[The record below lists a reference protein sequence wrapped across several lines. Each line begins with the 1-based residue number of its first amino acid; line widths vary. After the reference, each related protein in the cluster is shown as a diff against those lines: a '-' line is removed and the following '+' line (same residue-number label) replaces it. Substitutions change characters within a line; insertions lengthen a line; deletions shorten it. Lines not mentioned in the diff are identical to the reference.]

1 MGHDLLHASHFH
13 AEADL
18 ADRDARL
25 MRPSG
30 PLRTALRAI
39 WETLPE
45 AFAARRE
52 YEHMLSRGVPH
63 RTALRKALGV
73 VPHSGAPHR
82 S

>member
-18 ADRDARL
+18 VHRGARL
-25 MRPSG
+25 MRP
-30 PLRTALRAI
+30 PWLLRTALRAI

-52 YEHMLSRGVPH
+52 YEHMLSGGVPH
-63 RTALRKALGV
+63 RTALRMALGV
-73 VPHSGAPHR
+73 VPHSDARHR